1 MLLLQMQPEE
11 VKTLGIVL
19 VLFSAIVGAILYPI
33 ARAFARRLEG
43 NGNAEVMQR
52 ELAEVHARLDALQQG
67 EARMAELEARL
78 DFAERMLT
86 RQRDADSLR
95 LPGA

>member
-1 MLLLQMQPEE
+1 MLLAQMTPEDTKNIA
-11 VKTLGIVL
+11 VVTVMLA
-19 VLFSAIVGAILYPI
+19 AIAGALLYPI

-43 NGNAEVMQR
+43 NGNAAALQR

-67 EARMAELEARL
+67 ESRMAELEARL

-86 RQRDADSLR
+86 RQRDAESLR

>member
-67 EARMAELEARL
+67 ETRMAELEARL